1 MSCLRLIAEE
11 ITSAE
16 YHPRGIKRIQTLR
29 NPLQLRMI
37 HAGNKKYKQ
46 VIYER
51 NYLMIEITMLGREKV
66 DKVHK
71 KITIKNRIRAASK
84 LE

>member
-1 MSCLRLIAEE
+1 
-11 ITSAE
+11 
-16 YHPRGIKRIQTLR
+16 
-29 NPLQLRMI
+29 MI

-51 NYLMIEITMLGREKV
+51 NYLMIEITMLGRGKV

-71 KITIKNRIRAASK
+71 KNKTIKNRIRAASK

>member
-1 MSCLRLIAEE
+1 
-11 ITSAE
+11 
-16 YHPRGIKRIQTLR
+16 
-29 NPLQLRMI
+29 MI